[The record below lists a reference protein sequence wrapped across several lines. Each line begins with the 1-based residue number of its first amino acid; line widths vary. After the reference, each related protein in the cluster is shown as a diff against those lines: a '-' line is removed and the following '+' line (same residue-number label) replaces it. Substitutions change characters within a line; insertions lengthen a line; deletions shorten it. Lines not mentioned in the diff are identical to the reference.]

1 MTGASLADPEVVRR
15 GLRGTLPAWCVLAL
29 SLCGTMAAWYFT
41 HAATVREAR
50 SRFETEI
57 AVVQLDLTDRLRAY
71 EQVLRGGVSTFHS
84 WPSVTRENWR
94 RFVAN
99 LHITENYR
107 GIQGIGFAKVVPAAE
122 KAAHISAVR
131 KEGFPDYR
139 IWPEGERQIYTSII
153 YLEPFGWRNQRAFGY
168 DMLSEPVR
176 RAAME
181 RARDTGLASLSGRVT
196 LVQETDE
203 AVQAGFLIYL
213 PVYRTVSPADVE
225 ERRRELIGYV
235 YSPFR
240 MGDFMRGLLRS
251 EERRVG
257 KECVRT
263 GRSRWAPFH

>member
-1 MTGASLADPEVVRR
+1 MSDMTGASLADPEVVRR

-29 SLCGTMAAWYFT
+29 SLCGTVAAWYFT

-122 KAAHISAVR
+122 KAAQDR
-131 KEGFPDYR
+131 KSTR
-139 IWPEGERQIYTSII
+139 
-153 YLEPFGWRNQRAFGY
+153 LN
-168 DMLSEPVR
+168 
-176 RAAME
+176 
-181 RARDTGLASLSGRVT
+181 
-196 LVQETDE
+196 
-203 AVQAGFLIYL
+203 
-213 PVYRTVSPADVE
+213 
-225 ERRRELIGYV
+225 
-235 YSPFR
+235 
-240 MGDFMRGLLRS
+240 
-251 EERRVG
+251 
-257 KECVRT
+257 
-263 GRSRWAPFH
+263 SRH